1 MTAQTVNKQSERQL
15 SAQSGF
21 GIRVLLLIGA
31 LSLALLSS
39 ACDPEEDIPGLAQAP
54 AKATLPPPPAVPYD
68 AGPQAWLEYP
78 LEGQTMLLEE
88 SVPFVVYASDAKG
101 MAQVELRVNGEPLP
115 AVQVEGLSPDGSSR
129 LVRLDQEWQPSAEGE
144 YIAEARG
151 RNTAGGYGGPA
162 YVKFC
167 VGSCQPVTV
176 TPSPAPQPITITPAP
191 AAQYDLYVRRMDFMQ
206 TNPMVGETIE
216 LFVMIATDTYP
227 ASGPFFPGSYFRW
240 RQGPNFPWQEES
252 CPDDNQ
258 YASCAKTVT
267 FSYTQAGSYYVEV
280 EADSR
285 QGIAESDETN
295 NVSGWTITVG
305 GVPTPTPTPT
315 GTPPPPRP
323 TPTATSTA
331 LPTATPTETS
341 LPPTPTPTFTPYPQA
356 VINFWSDAPYVNAG
370 QCTTLHWD
378 VEGVREVYLNGNPVA
393 GQGSQQV
400 CLCEAATYTLHVVK
414 LDGSTEDRQVF
425 IDVYG
430 SCETPEPPPPQDTT
444 GPDISSVWLVE
455 EGTCQFY
462 GQATISDPSGV
473 SWAQFHFSVNGGG
486 WGSLWMQDIGG
497 GVWQTEYPITS
508 DAPTVDIQFY
518 VVASDSLGNE
528 NESPP
533 GSDGTFICGGY
544 EM

>member
-1 MTAQTVNKQSERQL
+1 MTARTVNKQSKRRL
-15 SAQSGF
+15 FAQSGF
-21 GIRVLLLIGA
+21 VIRVLLLIAA

-54 AKATLPPPPAVPYD
+54 KAALPPPPAAPQD

-78 LEGQTMLLEE
+78 LEGQTMSLEE
-88 SVPFVVYASDAKG
+88 PVPFVVYASDAQG
-101 MAQVELRVNGEPLP
+101 VAQVELRVNGEPLP
-115 AVQVEGLSPDGSSR
+115 AAQVEGLSPDGSSR
-129 LVRLDQEWQPSAEGE
+129 LVRLDQDWQPAAEGE
-144 YIAEARG
+144 YIVEARG
-151 RNTAGGYGGPA
+151 RNTAGGYGEPA

-176 TPSPAPQPITITPAP
+176 TPSPAPQQVITPAP

-216 LFVMIATDTYP
+216 LFVMVATDTYP
-227 ASGPFFPGSYFRW
+227 SQAPFFPASHFRW
-240 RQGPNFPWQEES
+240 RQGPGFAWQEES
-252 CPDDNQ
+252 CPDDTH

-280 EADSR
+280 EADSL
-285 QGIAESDETN
+285 GEVAEADETN

-305 GVPTPTPTPT
+305 TAHTPTPTPT
-315 GTPPPPRP
+315 GAQPP
-323 TPTATSTA
+323 TPTYTATPYR
-331 LPTATPTETS
+331 PTATPT
-341 LPPTPTPTFTPYPQA
+341 PTPPPPSEV

-378 VEGVREVYLNGNPVA
+378 VKEVREVYLNGGPVA
-393 GQGSQQV
+393 GQGDQQV

-444 GPDISSVWLVE
+444 GPDISWVGLAWE
-455 EGTCQFY
+455 DCQFY
-462 GQATISDPSGV
+462 GQATINDGSGV
-473 SWAQFHFSVNGGG
+473 SWAQFRYSINGEGPYSV
-486 WGSLWMQDIGG
+486 WMQDIGG
-497 GVWQTEYPITS
+497 GLWQTEVPISADTGMGTP
-508 DAPTVDIQFY
+508 AGTIQY
-518 VVASDSLGNE
+518 HAVASDGLGNE
-528 NESPP
+528 STSYS
-533 GSDGTFICGGY
+533 GSEDFMCGGY
-544 EM
+544 EL

>member
-1 MTAQTVNKQSERQL
+1 MTSQTTNRQPERQL
-15 SAQSGF
+15 FARSGF
-21 GIRVLLLIGA
+21 VIRALLIVTA

-39 ACDPEEDIPGLAQAP
+39 ACDPEDIPGLAQAP
-54 AKATLPPPPAVPYD
+54 KGTLPPPPETSSEV
-68 AGPQAWLEYP
+68 GPQAWLEYP
-78 LEGQTMLLEE
+78 LEGQTMSLEE
-88 SVPFVVYASDAKG
+88 AVPFVVYASDAKG
-101 MAQVELRVNGEPLP
+101 VAQVELRVNGEPLP
-115 AVQVEGLSPDGSSR
+115 AVQAEALSPDGSSR
-129 LVRLDQEWQPSAEGE
+129 LVRLDQEWQPLAEGE
-144 YIAEARG
+144 HIVEARG
-151 RNTAGGYGGPA
+151 RNAAGGYGEPA

-167 VGSCQPVTV
+167 VGLCQPVTV
-176 TPSPAPQPITITPAP
+176 TPSPAPQQVITPAP

-206 TNPMVGETIE
+206 TNPLVGETIQ
-216 LFVMIATDTYP
+216 LYVMIATDTYP
-227 ASGPFFPGSYFRW
+227 TQGPFFPASYFRW

-252 CPDDNQ
+252 CPADDQ
-258 YASCAKTVT
+258 YASCAQTVT

-305 GVPTPTPTPT
+305 SAHTPTPTPT
-315 GTPPPPRP
+315 GAQPPTP
-323 TPTATSTA
+323 TPTATPMA
-331 LPTATPTETS
+331 LPTATPTATS
-341 LPPTPTPTFTPYPQA
+341 LPPTPTPTFTPYPET

-378 VEGVREVYLNGNPVA
+378 VKGVREVYLNGGPVA

-473 SWAQFHFSVNGGG
+473 SWAQFHFSVNEGG
-486 WGSLWMQDIGG
+486 WGSLWMRDIGG

-508 DAPTVDIQFY
+508 GEPSVDIQFY
-518 VVASDSLGNE
+518 VVASDSLGNGK
-528 NESPP
+528 ESSP

>member
-1 MTAQTVNKQSERQL
+1 MTAQTVNKQLRRQL
-15 SAQSGF
+15 CAQSGF

-54 AKATLPPPPAVPYD
+54 KATLPPPPAVPYD

-78 LEGQTMLLEE
+78 LEGQAMLLEE

-101 MAQVELRVNGEPLP
+101 VAQVELRVNGEPLP

-129 LVRLDQEWQPSAEGE
+129 LVRLDQEWQPPTEGE

-151 RNTAGGYGGPA
+151 RNTAGGYGEPA

-176 TPSPAPQPITITPAP
+176 TPSPAPQQVITPAP

-206 TNPMVGETIE
+206 TNPMVEETIQ
-216 LFVMIATDTYP
+216 LYVMIATDTYP
-227 ASGPFFPGSYFRW
+227 TQGPFFPASYFRW
-240 RQGPNFPWQEES
+240 RQGPNFPWQEEA
-252 CPDDNQ
+252 CPPNNQ
-258 YASCAKTVT
+258 YASCEKTVA
-267 FSYTQAGSYYVEV
+267 FAYDQAGSYYVEV

-285 QGIAESDETN
+285 QGVAESDETN

-315 GTPPPPRP
+315 GTPPPPTP
-323 TPTATSTA
+323 TPTAT
-331 LPTATPTETS
+331 PTATS
-341 LPPTPTPTFTPYPQA
+341 LPPTPTFTPYPEA

-370 QCTTLHWD
+370 QCTTLHWA
-378 VEGVREVYLNGNPVA
+378 VEGVREVYLNGSPVA

-400 CLCEAATYTLHVVK
+400 CLCQAATYTLHVIK
-414 LDGSTEDRQVF
+414 LDGSAEDRQVF

-444 GPDISSVWLVE
+444 GPDISWVGLAWE
-455 EGTCQFY
+455 DCQFY

-473 SWAQFHFSVNGGG
+473 NETKFWYNVAGQGWFEEPMYDLGGG
-486 WGSLWMQDIGG
+486 L
-497 GVWQTEYPITS
+497 WQTAAPISPNEWATSGDIEYSVWANDT
-508 DAPTVDIQFY
+508 
-518 VVASDSLGNE
+518 LN
-528 NESPP
+528 NES
-533 GSDGTFICGGY
+533 SWGTGRETFSCGGI
-544 EM
+544 EL

>member
-1 MTAQTVNKQSERQL
+1 MTTQTANKQSERQL
-15 SAQSGF
+15 LAQSGF
-21 GIRVLLLIGA
+21 VIRVLLIIGV
-31 LSLALLSS
+31 LSLAALLSS
-39 ACDPEEDIPGLAQAP
+39 GCDPEDIPGLAQAP
-54 AKATLPPPPAVPYD
+54 DKATLPPPPAMPQD

-78 LEGQTMLLEE
+78 LEGQTMPPEE
-88 SVPFVVYASDAKG
+88 PVPFVVYASDAEG
-101 MAQVELRVNGEPLP
+101 VAQVELRVNGEPLP
-115 AVQVEGLSPDGSSR
+115 ATQAAALSADGSSR

-144 YIAEARG
+144 YIVEARG
-151 RNTAGGYGGPA
+151 RNTVGGYGEPT

-167 VGSCQPVTV
+167 VGSCQLTTV

-216 LFVMIATDTYP
+216 LYVMIATDTYP
-227 ASGPFFPGSYFRW
+227 SQGPFFPASYFRW

-252 CPDDNQ
+252 CSDDHQ

-267 FSYTQAGSYYVEV
+267 FAYDQAGSYYVEV

-295 NVSGWTITVG
+295 NVSGWTLTVG
-305 GVPTPTPTPT
+305 AADTPTPTPT
-315 GTPPPPRP
+315 GTQ
-323 TPTATSTA
+323 
-331 LPTATPTETS
+331 
-341 LPPTPTPTFTPYPQA
+341 PPTPTPTATPTATSLPPTLTPTPTLTPYPET

-370 QCTTLHWD
+370 QCTTLHWA
-378 VEGVREVYLNGNPVA
+378 VEGVREVYLNGSPVA

-430 SCETPEPPPPQDTT
+430 SCETPEPPPPPQDTT

-473 SWAQFHFSVNGGG
+473 GWAQFHFSINGGG
-486 WGSLWMQDIGG
+486 DQGLWMQDIGG
-497 GVWQTEYPITS
+497 GVWQTEYPITVDS
-508 DAPTVDIQFY
+508 GFVDIEY
-518 VVASDSLGNE
+518 HVEASDSLGNSG
-528 NESPP
+528 ESYYTPETI
-533 GSDGTFICGGY
+533 GCGA
-544 EM
+544 EL